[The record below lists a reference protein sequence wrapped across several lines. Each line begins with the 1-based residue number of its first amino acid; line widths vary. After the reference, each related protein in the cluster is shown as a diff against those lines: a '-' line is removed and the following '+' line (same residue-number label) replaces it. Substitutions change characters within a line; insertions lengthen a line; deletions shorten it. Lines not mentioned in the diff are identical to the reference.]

1 MINDSFNQQ
10 MLYKITDLATLEK
23 VTQISGITEIY
34 MCGLRDNLI
43 SSCRYKT
50 RFPKQLYKYVSYINE
65 TSVRNDQICEIAKVT
80 IHSILINIQSRK
92 WGDSV
97 TNSNIYITTTQE
109 IEFDLHCDLLQLY
122 PKYLI
127 PLETFQSLPNSPEIQ
142 SLFPALDNAE
152 RYYFD
157 KSRLQTHSAD
167 PDLIFHYSS

>member
-1 MINDSFNQQ
+1 
-10 MLYKITDLATLEK
+10 MLYKITDSNSLNNIGK
-23 VTQISGITEIY
+23 CPRITEIY
-34 MCGLRDNLI
+34 MQKLQDFPPSEYYYAI
-43 SSCRYKT
+43 K
-50 RFPKQLYKYVSYINE
+50 FPKKLYKYVSYINE

-80 IHSILINIQSRK
+80 IYSILINIQSRK

-127 PLETFQSLPNSPEIQ
+127 PLETFQSFPNSPEIQ